1 MPVFSDLFDEEGSE
15 IYMRSLGVYG
25 LRGGRYE
32 WAQLQEAA
40 RAKGDLL
47 LGYIRAD
54 SNEASLHIP
63 RKSELS
69 LKEGDSL
76 VVLATS

>member
-15 IYMRSLGVYG
+15 IYMRSLGLYG
-25 LRGGRYE
+25 LRGGQYE

-40 RAKGDLL
+40 RERGDLL

-54 SNEASLHIP
+54 SNEASLHVP
-63 RKSELS
+63 RKSEML
-69 LKEGDSL
+69 LNEGDSL